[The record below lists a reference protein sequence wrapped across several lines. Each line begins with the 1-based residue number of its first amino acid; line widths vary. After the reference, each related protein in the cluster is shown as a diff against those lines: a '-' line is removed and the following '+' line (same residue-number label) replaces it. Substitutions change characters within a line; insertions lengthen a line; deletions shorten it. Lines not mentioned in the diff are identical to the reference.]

1 MNDWLIK
8 KLKNSKVFKST
19 IEPEEKLRYIG
30 NHKQA
35 FDIEPLYPLALFEEF
50 VATTGDC
57 LIECSGKIK
66 QDQLYPARI
75 DLQFSD
81 KQHFR
86 NIHASIDFLKR
97 AASRTDV
104 NLDLDILS
112 TFLAGNF
119 DYTKVQT
126 VLLGIDLR
134 HHLSESRL
142 KLFIRIGDY
151 PEKMALAKHLC
162 NINQESEAL
171 LRSDTLHIGFD
182 FYLDGRSAIELY
194 PELKKDELN
203 QPAIYHHLKT
213 MLSPEALKPLP
224 LCSLFGIGLSPA
236 NEANVLYYHLENI
249 QDFLSYFPINDTA
262 RRVHDF
268 YLQQEGSRKMW
279 VALSESEMQAGK
291 INNVNLYYSKAFT
304 SQNA

>member
-1 MNDWLIK
+1 MFRSI
-8 KLKNSKVFKST
+8 
-19 IEPEEKLRYIG
+19 IEPDEKLRYIG

-75 DLQFSD
+75 NLQFSD
-81 KQHFR
+81 QQYFH

-112 TFLAGNF
+112 TFLVGNF
-119 DYTKVQT
+119 DYSKVQT

-134 HHLSESRL
+134 HNLSESRL

-151 PEKMALAKHLC
+151 PEKMALAKRLC
-162 NINQESEAL
+162 KIAPESEAM
-171 LRSDTLHIGFD
+171 LRSDTVHIGFD

-194 PELKKDELN
+194 PELKKNEFNHPFIYN
-203 QPAIYHHLKT
+203 QLKT

-224 LCSLFGIGLSPA
+224 VCSLFGIGLSPA
-236 NEANVLYYHLENI
+236 NEVNVLYYHLENI

-262 RRVHDF
+262 CRVHDF
-268 YLQQEGSRKMW
+268 YLQQDGSRKMW

-304 SQNA
+304 SQTS